1 MAERMASI
9 AHESLDDLGQ
19 MIFSASTSD
28 DKSPDDILFQDYK
41 EFMLS
46 GHTLGVGQVVT
57 LDSARVLK
65 RQKAFLAAMQKRMD
79 ERKYDMMLF
88 LVTDMLRE
96 GSELLFLGSPDVI
109 AQAFNVRPKGNR
121 AFLPG
126 ILSRKKQVIPSLS
139 VFWG

>member
-1 MAERMASI
+1 
-9 AHESLDDLGQ
+9 
-19 MIFSASTSD
+19 
-28 DKSPDDILFQDYK
+28 
-41 EFMLS
+41 
-46 GHTLGVGQVVT
+46 
-57 LDSARVLK
+57 
-65 RQKAFLAAMQKRMD
+65 MD